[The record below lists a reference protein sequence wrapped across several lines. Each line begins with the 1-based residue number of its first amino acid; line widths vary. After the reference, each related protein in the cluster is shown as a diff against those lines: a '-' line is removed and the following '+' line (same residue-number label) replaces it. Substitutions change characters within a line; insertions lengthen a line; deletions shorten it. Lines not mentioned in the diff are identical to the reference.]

1 VKLPSFNHLECRFAT
16 GALTITLSRPE
27 VNNAMNLAMVEELS
41 QMITLANDCQEVR
54 AIVLRGAGN
63 NFCAGGDIKDMAQAQ
78 KRYHEGQQD
87 AYYHF
92 NRLFGQLL
100 TLTEQSPKV
109 VIALVDGYALGGGF
123 GLVCVC
129 DYVIATQKA
138 HFALPETTLGLP
150 PAQIAPFV
158 VKRLGLT
165 ATRELALF
173 AGTLEGENAHAINLV
188 NTLVDDADQGKQV
201 LDYKLKQLLRCA
213 PEATAITKGLLLNHK
228 GLSQEALLDLAA
240 TQFSGQFTAS
250 NAEATE
256 GTKAFMEKRPP
267 RWAQRPPEV
276 DLEAE
281 REPV

>member
-1 VKLPSFNHLECRFAT
+1 
-16 GALTITLSRPE
+16 
-27 VNNAMNLAMVEELS
+27 MNLAMVEELI
-41 QMITLANDCQEVR
+41 QMLTVANDAQEVR
-54 AIVLRGAGN
+54 AIVFSGAGN

-78 KRYHEGQQD
+78 KHYQAGQQD

-109 VIALVDGYALGGGF
+109 IIALVDGYALGGGF

-173 AGTLEGENAHAINLV
+173 AGTLEGENAHAIGLV

-201 LDYKLKQLLRCA
+201 LEYKLKQLMRCA
-213 PEATAITKGLLLNHK
+213 PEATAITKALLLNK
-228 GLSQEALLDLAA
+228 EGLPQEALLDLAA
-240 TQFSGQFTAS
+240 TQFSGQFTAAR
-250 NAEATE
+250 AEALE
-256 GTKAFMEKRPP
+256 GTQAFMEKRPP
-267 RWAQRPPEV
+267 RWAQSAQEV
-276 DLEAE
+276 EQ
-281 REPV
+281 EPV